1 MLRSAL
7 IRRPASFPSTMV
19 ERQKRGESGFCQR
32 APPFFL
38 RGTSL
43 GAPDFERSEGT
54 WSGWVASPGLGRGF
68 KDEGEIIMT
77 RVAKLLAVA
86 AIPALLIAASGPL
99 LAGGGGGGGGGVG
112 GGVGAAGAAGGAG
125 VGAGAGAGH
134 GGVGGVRS
142 EERRV
147 GKECRSR

>member
-1 MLRSAL
+1 MPKTRGVWILPAGLR
-7 IRRPASFPSTMV
+7 PS
-19 ERQKRGESGFCQR
+19 
-32 APPFFL
+32 FL

-68 KDEGEIIMT
+68 KDEEEIIMT

-99 LAGGGGGGGGGVG
+99 LAGGGGGGGGVG

-134 GGVGGVRS
+134 GGVGGVGHGGHGS
-142 EERRV
+142 SV
-147 GKECRSR
+147 SAA